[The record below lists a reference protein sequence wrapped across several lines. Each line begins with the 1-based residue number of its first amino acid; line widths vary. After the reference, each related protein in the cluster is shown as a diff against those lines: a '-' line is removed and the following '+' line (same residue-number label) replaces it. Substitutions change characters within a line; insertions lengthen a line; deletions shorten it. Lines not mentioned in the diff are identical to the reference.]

1 MKPRDIRDLV
11 WFSEDEARH
20 ETLYES
26 EHLWSQVICLQAAQG
41 VGPMTDPT
49 SDAMATVLAGEVA
62 VQVGKS
68 RARMGQWEAVLVP
81 HGEEL
86 TVRNASEEPSVVLL
100 VLAPPPAPGV

>member
-41 VGPMTDPT
+41 VGPMTDQT
-49 SDAMATVLAGEVA
+49 SDAMATVLAGAVA

-68 RARMGQWEAVLVP
+68 RARLGQWEAVLVP

-86 TVRNASEEPSVVLL
+86 TVRNASDEPSVVLL
-100 VLAPPPAPGV
+100 VLAPPPAPAV